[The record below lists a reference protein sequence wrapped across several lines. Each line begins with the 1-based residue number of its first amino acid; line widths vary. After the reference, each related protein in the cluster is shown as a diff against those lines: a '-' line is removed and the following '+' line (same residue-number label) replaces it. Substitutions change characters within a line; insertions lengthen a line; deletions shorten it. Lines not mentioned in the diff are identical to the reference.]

1 MRNLTCVEM
10 IDRYA
15 TLKPNHTFYREA
27 TWDKFFAGFGFGYLL
42 LRELP
47 VRNFYARCFLMYVY
61 LGKIFDHFP
70 LLPYT
75 GQNARVVGVWDE
87 WHNWDIRCYNNI
99 YRAMKFINIP
109 TDNNK

>member
-1 MRNLTCVEM
+1 LKSDFSKIWAPFKNLSCSEA

-47 VRNFYARCFLMYVY
+47 VRNFYARCFIMYIY
-61 LGKIFDHFP
+61 AAKIFDHFP
-70 LLPYT
+70 ILPFS
-75 GQNARVVGVWDE
+75 GL
-87 WHNWDIRCYNNI
+87 YNN
-99 YRAMKFINIP
+99 
-109 TDNNK
+109 